1 MEPSACKVPTTS
13 KKPLSTWSFLSSH
26 DLSWLQ
32 WTVAAGPADRREQRR
47 QPRAC
52 VHICAAWRG
61 RARRWPHPL
70 RPAAAAHYPHCGSR
84 ACQRRALAGLRTARS
99 AGAGSRS
106 ESAQERVGRSG
117 WGRGA
122 QAYGTARTPR
132 RAGPTARANPQGPRR
147 ESSHR
152 GRHRCWEKSE
162 EEAREN
168 ENIYTTSSRILA
180 WVTKSALR
188 RPSLLGEKSEEGANK
203 REYLDNEHTD
213 HRIRT
218 TLCHHFVP
226 ARPHLWFS
234 WQEAG
239 ASGAS
244 SGVNQSCKFAAS
256 ASATSVHARVVPG
269 RLLEVTDP
277 HVQATAVR
285 PTLHHTLARS
295 ALHKESPCRGPH
307 TLALCGTARR

>member
-1 MEPSACKVPTTS
+1 MLSPIAMLVMDIMEPSACKVPTTS

-32 WTVAAGPADRREQRR
+32 WTVAAGPAERREQRR
-47 QPRAC
+47 QPRVC

-147 ESSHR
+147 ES
-152 GRHRCWEKSE
+152 
-162 EEAREN
+162 
-168 ENIYTTSSRILA
+168 
-180 WVTKSALR
+180 ALR
-188 RPSLLGEKSEEGANK
+188 RPSSTESE
-203 REYLDNEHTD
+203 
-213 HRIRT
+213 
-218 TLCHHFVP
+218 
-226 ARPHLWFS
+226 
-234 WQEAG
+234 
-239 ASGAS
+239 
-244 SGVNQSCKFAAS
+244 
-256 ASATSVHARVVPG
+256 
-269 RLLEVTDP
+269 
-277 HVQATAVR
+277 
-285 PTLHHTLARS
+285 LARKPGNIETTS
-295 ALHKESPCRGPH
+295 SERASHLNGKPRAIRVNGVAPRGESENLLSFLPPN
-307 TLALCGTARR
+307 